1 MFPLRFVFLAL
12 LGLSGIVSVRA
23 QFSRG
28 FEENRGQGP
37 EWAQFWMNQT
47 QTRIGFGNGRIGLR
61 LTDPEALHRLHP
73 HRHDRAESGPAP
85 MTLRVEQWDLFLTL
99 EGGIPS
105 QPHAEGAAIPGL
117 SHYYTGKQS
126 ITDISSFER
135 IRYTHILLGIDWL
148 IEEPT
153 DGISLF
159 KHSFVVAPGADPHSI
174 ALRWEGA
181 ERLEIQAG
189 HLEIHTGLGIV
200 REPPP
205 LAYQEIEG
213 RRTIVECGFRIQEGR
228 VLYDLGPYDPNTTLV
243 IDPTLVFSSYSGS
256 TTDNWGFTATQDPSG
271 NFYLGGV
278 VFGGG
283 FPASPGAHDTLLSGN
298 SDIALLKLSPDGQ
311 TRIYASYLGGLAN
324 DRPHSLIAD
333 ANGLVVMG
341 ITGSTDFPTTATA
354 FDTSFAGG
362 PALQV
367 IGGNYPGGA
376 DVFVCRLSPNGSALL
391 ASTLLGGT
399 GNEGIN
405 RFLINA
411 YGDEARGEVNL
422 DAQGRVYVT
431 TTTESTDFPLAGAA
445 SSFAGNAEA
454 VALQLSPQLD
464 QLLWSRLLGGG
475 GNDAG
480 FSLAI
485 GDSGQVYVAGSTQSA
500 DFPTS
505 VGAHQVLAPGG
516 AADGFLCRLSPTDGS
531 LIYST
536 FIGTSGRDLC
546 FFVDLDLL
554 GRVSV
559 FGHTDGPMPQTP
571 GLYGQNNGRQ
581 FLQMFNPGL
590 SQTLRSARFG
600 SGRPVFDIAPSAF
613 RIDSCGSVYCAGWG
627 GGLAASG
634 SSTNGLLTTPNAFQ
648 NATDGS
654 DFYFLVLDPNWTQ
667 PVFASY
673 YGGNGVAEHVD
684 GGTSRFDRSGVISQA
699 ICAGCGGSSNT
710 PAFPP
715 SVWSPTNNSGNCNML
730 GLRIDLSVDSTY
742 LNILANPDTLCVGDT
757 VQFAAE
763 AFQLDQFEWDF
774 GDGRTGQSAT
784 ASVPYSIPG
793 RYVVR
798 LRAQRGQCL
807 VGRSDSVVIHV
818 LDLETDSIELKATY
832 DSCDTQYSVFFE
844 VLGTPQSSVL
854 YTGAGAVLTGLPLS
868 YTYPGPG
875 TYTAYLQY
883 LTGRCNQNGTDTA
896 LVVFGGLNRTADF
909 EIDYVACRDGLSLQM
924 RTPFAVQG
932 LLTVDF
938 GDGTT
943 LSGQGPNWNHTYSQ
957 PGEYTVSATL
967 LDSVCRQTDAAAQTV
982 YIGNPDASL
991 SELPNVFTPNGDG
1004 ANDYLDFA
1012 AWALEWGAEEAHL
1025 QVFNR
1030 WGQLM
1035 HEGEANW
1042 DGRLAGIEATEG
1054 VYFWVLEFRDACGQQ
1069 STFQGIVHLSR

>member
-1 MFPLRFVFLAL
+1 MFSLRFVFLVL
-12 LGLSGIVSVRA
+12 LISSGIVSVRA

-28 FEENRGQGP
+28 FEENQGQGP
-37 EWAQFWMNQT
+37 AWANFWMNQH
-47 QTRIGFGNGRIGLR
+47 QSRIGFGQMRIGLR

-73 HRHDRAESGPAP
+73 HGHDRAESEPSP
-85 MTLRVEQWDLFLTL
+85 MNLRVKQWDLFLTL
-99 EGGIPS
+99 EGGHPR
-105 QPHAEGAAIPGL
+105 QPIAEGAALPGS
-117 SHYYTGKQS
+117 SHYHRGKQS
-126 ITDISSFER
+126 IADVPSFQR
-135 IRYTHILLGIDWL
+135 IRYRDILPGIDWL

-159 KHSFVVAPGADPHSI
+159 KHSFVVAPGADPRSI
-174 ALRWEGA
+174 VLLWEGA
-181 ERLEIQAG
+181 ERLAIQSG
-189 HLEIHTGLGIV
+189 HLEIHTGIGIV

-205 LAYQEIEG
+205 LAYQEIGG
-213 RRTIVECGFRIQEGR
+213 RRTVVECAFRIQEGK
-228 VLYDLGPYDPNTTLV
+228 VLYDLGPYDSSVVLV
-243 IDPTLVFSSYSGS
+243 IDPTLVFASYSGS
-256 TTDNWGFTATQDPSG
+256 TSDNWGFTATQDPAG
-271 NFYLGGV
+271 NFYLGGI

-283 FPASPGAHDTLLSGN
+283 FPVSPGAHDTLISGN
-298 SDIALLKLSPDGQ
+298 SDVALLKLSPDGQ
-311 TRIYASYLGGLAN
+311 TRIYASYLGGSAN
-324 DRPHSLIAD
+324 DRPHSLMAD

-341 ITGSTDFPTTATA
+341 ITGSSDFPTTPNA

-376 DVFVCRLSPNGSALL
+376 DVFVCRLSPDGSTLL
-391 ASTLLGGT
+391 ASTFLGGT

-422 DAQGRVYVT
+422 DAQGRVYVA
-431 TTTESTDFPLAGAA
+431 TTTESIDFPLAGAL

-454 VALQLSPQLD
+454 VVAQLSPQLD
-464 QLLWSRLLGGG
+464 QLLWSRFLGGS

-485 GDSGQVYVAGSTQSA
+485 GDSGQVYVAGATQSA
-500 DFPTS
+500 DFPTTTGTHMAS
-505 VGAHQVLAPGG
+505 SPGG
-516 AADGFLCRLSPTDGS
+516 TSDGFLCRLNTIDGGQ
-531 LIYST
+531 LYST
-536 FIGTSGRDLC
+536 FVGTSGRDLC

-559 FGHTDGPMPQTP
+559 FGHTDGSMPQTP

-590 SQTLRSARFG
+590 SQVQRSARFG

-654 DFYFLVLDPNWTQ
+654 DFYFLVLDPTWTQ
-667 PVFASY
+667 PVFASFF
-673 YGGNGVAEHVD
+673 GGNNVAEHVD

-699 ICAGCGGSSNT
+699 ICAGCGGSSGT

-730 GLRIDLSVDSTY
+730 GLRIDLRVDSTY
-742 LNILANPDTLCVGDT
+742 LDILANPDTLCVGDT
-757 VQFAAE
+757 VQFAAD

-774 GDGRTGQSAT
+774 GDGRTAQTAT
-784 ASVPYSIPG
+784 ATVSYSMPG

-807 VGRSDSVVIHV
+807 VGRADSVVIHV

-832 DSCDTQYSVFFE
+832 DSCDANFSVFFE
-844 VLGTPQSSVL
+844 LLGSPQSSVL

-875 TYTAYLQY
+875 TYTAYVEY
-883 LTGRCNQNGTDTA
+883 LTGRCDQNGSDTA
-896 LVVFGGLNRTADF
+896 LVVFGGLNRTAEFDL
-909 EIDYVACRDGLSLQM
+909 DYAACRDGLTLQM
-924 RTPFAVQG
+924 RTTFAVQG

-938 GDGTT
+938 GDGVTAT
-943 LSGQGPNWNHTYSQ
+943 GQGPNWTHTYAQ
-957 PGEYTVSATL
+957 PGEYTITTTL
-967 LDSVCRQTDAAAQTV
+967 FDSICRTSDGADQTLYV
-982 YIGNPDASL
+982 GNADASL
-991 SELPNVFTPNGDG
+991 SDFPNVFTPNGDG
-1004 ANDYLDFA
+1004 ANDRLDFS
-1012 AWALEWGAEEAHL
+1012 AWALAWGAQEARVHI
-1025 QVFNR
+1025 FNR

-1035 HEGEANW
+1035 HEGEAPW
-1042 DGRLAGIEATEG
+1042 DGRLNGVEAAEG
-1054 VYFWVLEFRDACGQQ
+1054 VYFWVLEFRDACGQR
-1069 STFQGIVHLSR
+1069 STFQGLVHLSR